1 MSRLSRAALQ
11 AGLLLV
17 ATFATA
23 VSKNVIR
30 VKVLDSETHSVNLAG
45 NGVPNDC
52 DQVTFDAYCRSSR
65 TAPLTNTLLVQ
76 VGDEPPF
83 RIACTVDSKFS
94 RCIPLPV
101 GETFDARREKLGIT
115 VYYAD
120 GNGKARKQLYT
131 LVASEAK
138 PSLSAPAAAVGSPP
152 VIAPRATAPLPQS
165 QAAPPPALPAAAP
178 TESSVKVKCN
188 LTSTPSGAEI
198 TLDGKYVGNTP
209 SQIAVS
215 AGAHVVAFNLSGF
228 MEWKR
233 DLTVEAGS
241 GIVNVTASL
250 QKTQP

>member
-1 MSRLSRAALQ
+1 MSMRSRAALQ

-23 VSKNVIR
+23 VSKNVVRI
-30 VKVLDSETHSVNLAG
+30 KVLDSETHSVSLSG

-65 TAPLTNTLLVQ
+65 TAPLTNSLLVQ

-94 RCIPLPV
+94 RCTPLPI
-101 GETFDARREKLGIT
+101 GETFDAKREKGGIT
-115 VYYAD
+115 VYYID

-138 PSLSAPAAAVGSPP
+138 PSLSAPAAAVASPP
-152 VIAPRATAPLPQS
+152 VAAPRAAAPVQPS
-165 QAAPPPALPAAAP
+165 QAAPTAATPAAAQS
-178 TESSVKVKCN
+178 ESPVKVKCD
-188 LTSTPSGAEI
+188 LTSTPAGAEI
-198 TLDGKYVGNTP
+198 TVDGKYVGNTP
-209 SQIAVS
+209 SQIALS
-215 AGAHVVAFNLSGF
+215 PGAHVVAFNLSGF

-241 GIVNVTASL
+241 GIVNVTAGL